1 MSEYLCESFISV
13 CIIEKNAFIRKGLE
27 SFLENDCYK
36 VFAELQ
42 DVQGLMEL
50 EKDKVALGLCPCD
63 VCLLGVAPGENAGA
77 VETDLVTIRSCLPNA
92 HIIILS
98 SKLDEEL
105 IYAFSKNADGY
116 ILNDISAEALMRS
129 IDLVM
134 LGEKIFPTAMVDII
148 SRTRRPWEE
157 RANSM
162 RHKNGNSL
170 SKREVQVLNCLANGD
185 SNKVIANNLSI
196 TDATVKVHLKAILRK
211 LSVSNRTQAALWAVN
226 NISDDNRLDVV
237 KGRGR

>member
-1 MSEYLCESFISV
+1 MGRDIRDSYISV
-13 CIIEKNAFIRKGLE
+13 CVIEKNVFIRKGLK
-27 SFLENDCYK
+27 SFLESDCYK

-42 DVQGLMEL
+42 DVRGLIEL
-50 EKDKVALGLCPCD
+50 GKDKVTSKVCPCD
-63 VCLLGVAPGENAGA
+63 VCLLGIAPGEDTKL
-77 VETDLVTIRSCLPNA
+77 VEDALVKIKAYLPNV
-92 HIIILS
+92 HIVILS

-148 SRTRRPWEE
+148 SKTRQPWEQ
-157 RANSM
+157 RANNM
-162 RHKNGNSL
+162 RKSRNGL
-170 SKREVQVLNCLANGD
+170 SKREIQVLNCLANGD

-196 TDATVKVHLKAILRK
+196 TDSTVKVHLKAILRK
-211 LSVSNRTQAALWAVN
+211 LSVSNRTQAALWAVS
-226 NISDDNRLDVV
+226 NISG
-237 KGRGR
+237 KQSGHC

>member
-1 MSEYLCESFISV
+1 MRKDTCESYISV
-13 CIIEKNAFIRKGLE
+13 CVIEKNAFIRTGLK
-27 SFLENDCYK
+27 SFLEKDCYK
-36 VFAELQ
+36 VYAELQ
-42 DVQGLMEL
+42 NVQDLIRL
-50 EKDKVALGLCPCD
+50 EKNKVAEGGCLCD
-63 VCLLGVAPGENAGA
+63 VCLLGISPGEDAKM
-77 VETDLVTIRSCLPNA
+77 VERDLLTVKEHLPDV

-98 SKLDEEL
+98 SRLDEEL
-105 IYAFSKNADGY
+105 IFAFSKNADGY

-148 SRTRRPWEE
+148 SRTRQPWEKRRRSMQPE
-157 RANSM
+157 SNS
-162 RHKNGNSL
+162 GL
-170 SKREVQVLNCLANGD
+170 SKREIQVLNCLVNGD

-226 NISDDNRLDVV
+226 NIHQSSTGTYSDME
-237 KGRGR
+237 

>member
-1 MSEYLCESFISV
+1 MSIEIHKNLIGV
-13 CIIEKNAFIRKGLE
+13 CIIEKNAFIRKGLK
-27 SFLENDCYK
+27 SFLENDRYK

-42 DVQGLMEL
+42 NISELIAL
-50 EKDKVALGLCPCD
+50 EKSEVTSEACPCD
-63 VCLLGVAPGENAGA
+63 VCILGIAPGESTKE
-77 VETDLVTIRSCLPNA
+77 VENDLATIKAYLPNV

-98 SKLDEEL
+98 SKLDECL
-105 IYAFSKNADGY
+105 IYAFSKNAAGY

-148 SRTRRPWEE
+148 TRAKQPWG
-157 RANSM
+157 RHVNSL
-162 RHKNGNSL
+162 RNKNSNSL
-170 SKREVQVLNCLANGD
+170 SKREEQVLNCLANGD

-211 LSVSNRTQAALWAVN
+211 LSVTNRTQAALWAVN
-226 NISDDNRLDVV
+226 NTHSDNTNVIENRN
-237 KGRGR
+237 